1 MGDETHLIWGIG
13 LLAASLLL
21 LFVEIFIPSGG
32 LIALLAGGA
41 AIAGIW
47 QLFLYETIWGVIG
60 ILGVL
65 FMAPVVISFGLK
77 VLPSTPIGRKM
88 FFGDSS
94 QEAEDRQREEE
105 TAEIDSMHA
114 LVGMEGEAST
124 DLHPVGVIR
133 LEGRRYDA
141 LAEGAF
147 IDAGTKV
154 RVTVA
159 DGMQVK
165 VRPVN

>member
-1 MGDETHLIWGIG
+1 MGDETHLIWGAG
-13 LLAASLLL
+13 LLAGSLLL
-21 LFVEIFIPSGG
+21 LFVEVFIPSGG

-47 QLFLYETIWGVIG
+47 QLFLYDTVWGMIG
-60 ILGVL
+60 IIGVL

-77 VLPSTPIGRKM
+77 VLPSTPIGRKL

-94 QEAEDRQREEE
+94 PDADERQREEA
-105 TAEIDSMHA
+105 TAERDSMHA
-114 LVGMEGEAST
+114 LVGMEGEAAT
-124 DLHPVGVIR
+124 DLHPVGVVR
-133 LEGRRYDA
+133 LDGQRYDA

-147 IDAGTKV
+147 VDAGTKV

-159 DGMQVK
+159 DGMQLK
-165 VRPVN
+165 VRPVS